1 MLSFDI
7 TETLHHAEK
16 VYLANCL
23 DSMLRNSVYV
33 CQSDIMHRGYRF
45 KSHCMQRLFSIQVT
59 QLEQNMNVLVVSM
72 FLVQVLI
79 SMLCALGQNSFN
91 TQYLQE
97 MWYVT
102 APM

>member
-1 MLSFDI
+1 ML
-7 TETLHHAEK
+7 
-16 VYLANCL
+16 
-23 DSMLRNSVYV
+23 
-33 CQSDIMHRGYRF
+33 
-45 KSHCMQRLFSIQVT
+45 QVT
-59 QLEQNMNVLVVSM
+59 QLEQNMNVLVGTM

-91 TQYLQE
+91 AQYLRE